1 VENRVKERLT
11 GAIIL
16 VAAMVILVPE
26 MFSGHRAAPD
36 AAVASPP
43 RPATEGPP
51 LRSYTMD
58 RESQSSLRSAQP
70 EAAPVPVEKAA
81 PAPTAPP
88 PVPAAAPVAVAVAPP
103 RLPVPASAAP
113 SAADE
118 GFYVQVG
125 SFSKADNAQ
134 RYARE
139 ISRKGFAARV
149 DTGKGNLLRVRVGP
163 VAGRAAALELKAQ
176 LAASGYEGALTAP

>member
-70 EAAPVPVEKAA
+70 EATPAPVEKAA
-81 PAPTAPP
+81 PAPPATPP
-88 PVPAAAPVAVAVAPP
+88 AAAAAPVVVAPP
-103 RLPVPASAAP
+103 RMPVVAPGATAA
-113 SAADE
+113 E
-118 GFYVQVG
+118 EGGFYVQVG

-176 LAASGYEGALTAP
+176 LAARGYEGALTPP